1 MRAKYTI
8 GHRVHQTGAIDD
20 MGNEGDSWADPVDL
34 KVYGIAPTASLA
46 DVEPVAGRSAVMTLM
61 TVFVPAGADLDP
73 HDRYVINGDEWE
85 QEGEAG
91 DYTRNPF
98 KGPSFA
104 GIVLNLKR
112 VEG

>member
-8 GHRVHQTGAIDD
+8 GHRVYEPGAEDAH
-20 MGNEGDSWADPVDL
+20 GNPVDAWAAPVDL
-34 KVYGIAPTASLA
+34 SVYGIAPTASLA
-46 DVEPVAGRSAVMTLM
+46 DVEPVAGRMAVMTLM
-61 TVFVPAGADLDP
+61 TVFVPAGAALGP
-73 HDRYVINGDEWE
+73 HDRYVVDGEEWE

-104 GIVLNLKR
+104 GIILNLKR

>member
-1 MRAKYTI
+1 MRAKFTI
-8 GHRVHQTGAIDD
+8 GHRVHQSGAVDD
-20 MGNEGDSWADPVDL
+20 MGDEVDSWADPVDL

-46 DVEPVAGRSAVMTLM
+46 DVEPVPGRSAVMTLM
-61 TVFVPAGADLDP
+61 TVFVPAGAVLDP
-73 HDRYVINGDEWE
+73 HDRYVIDGEEWE